1 MRLLEYETGSNAL
14 MPLKIEMRR
23 ILIGGNGVPQI
34 DASQVNVHKKVENL
48 RQERKEFCS
57 ERFFSCF
64 SKADRVKAAT
74 HNNKALVIQPRAGLL

>member
-1 MRLLEYETGSNAL
+1 LRLLEYETGSNAL

-34 DASQVNVHKKVENL
+34 DTSQVNVHKKVENL
-48 RQERKEFCS
+48 RQERKEFS
-57 ERFFSCF
+57 DSVSCF